1 MAKFD
6 TSAFLPNSLR
16 GSIATSRGVG
26 GASLKVW
33 LKRRGESTSAVGRFP
48 LPLEYVRIWLARLG
62 EVALVEGVDKSWLS

>member
-6 TSAFLPNSLR
+6 TSAFFPNSLR

-33 LKRRGESTSAVGRFP
+33 LKRRGESTSVVGRFP
-48 LPLEYVRIWLARLG
+48 LEYVRVWLARLG
-62 EVALVEGVDKSWLS
+62 EVALVEGVDRSWLS